1 MKQCPHCGAE
11 ISDSASICDLCVERS
26 VELVDASG
34 VSSGGISVRS
44 PSLGASTHPN
54 PTRSAITPPS
64 RETEYASPRD
74 TLAEYSSESY
84 GSTDD
89 SSDAVAASGYEPDRT
104 TSTDAT
110 VHTRND
116 VSSTCEPGRDGQ
128 APRRFVGN
136 ANRDRK
142 MMAIGVGV
150 VGVSVALGLLMASS
164 GTPSG
169 PASGAPSPTAV
180 TSAPARKITQSSP
193 VANQVTATFRGRW
206 NSTNRDWVGNQR
218 KAVAFELP
226 AENKVAVWQRHVQ
239 LTLVVRCVANRI
251 DAFVFTQSAAKMEPQ
266 DGDHTVRIAF
276 DDGAES
282 VERWPDSDEHDA
294 LFAPDGA
301 AFVRRLAAAQT
312 MQFGFTPHNA
322 TPVAADFNVAGLAG
336 VMESSAK
343 QCGLKK

>member
-1 MKQCPHCGAE
+1 
-11 ISDSASICDLCVERS
+11 
-26 VELVDASG
+26 
-34 VSSGGISVRS
+34 
-44 PSLGASTHPN
+44 
-54 PTRSAITPPS
+54 
-64 RETEYASPRD
+64 
-74 TLAEYSSESY
+74 
-84 GSTDD
+84 
-89 SSDAVAASGYEPDRT
+89 
-104 TSTDAT
+104 
-110 VHTRND
+110 
-116 VSSTCEPGRDGQ
+116 
-128 APRRFVGN
+128 
-136 ANRDRK
+136 
-142 MMAIGVGV
+142 MAIGVGV
-150 VGVSVALGLLMASS
+150 VGVSVVLGLLMASS
-164 GTPSG
+164 G
-169 PASGAPSPTAV
+169 PAPDGSNPTAV
-180 TSAPARKITQSSP
+180 TSAPARKIAQGSP
-193 VANQVTATFRGRW
+193 VANQVRATFKGRW

-218 KAVAFELP
+218 RAVAFELP
-226 AENKVAVWQRHVQ
+226 AENKVAVWQRQVQ

-301 AFVRRLAAAQT
+301 AFIRRLAAAQT